1 MGLHQNICDQ
11 SRIHY
16 QLKKVCFE
24 NKDLLIYIDQLIE
37 QLIIT
42 DVQLFI
48 QTSIFKNTVN
58 KLGKL
63 YRKRKHDKYIF
74 T

>member
-1 MGLHQNICDQ
+1 MCVFKLKGRESNKSGIKGFNI
-11 SRIHY
+11 
-16 QLKKVCFE
+16 
-24 NKDLLIYIDQLIE
+24 IYIDQLIE